1 MLCTAQLQH
10 CISRHRCQQECSI
23 QAKNTNLSSIK
34 SNPTLNTRIEST
46 PIQNT
51 NFSST
56 CSTPTLNTHIES
68 TPIQNTNLSSTLS
81 TPTLN
86 TRIESTPIQ
95 NQTNSTADK
104 KKLKI
109 HVNTISARQMFNLAR
124 KDKLDIYQCFINLN
138 PEHAISINSIQISK
152 EYTASNTPLDI
163 RGVPLKYSKYSD
175 VFHNKSEAQLPI
187 PPHREYDLS
196 IELDD
201 KKSLPLPGKVYPLSP
216 EQTLALEEFIAKA
229 LARGWI
235 SPSNSPIAAPCFFVK
250 KPNGELRLC
259 IDYRSINEITKKN

>member
-1 MLCTAQLQH
+1 MDQFLLSGLLIQQDSRKFELPTYVDTGCSTYALMDPETVTSLKISTNKLSYPIPVQLANGHYSTLITHQTIPLTLQLGDH
-10 CISRHRCQQECSI
+10 FEKISFLITSIPHPILLGLPWLRFHAPNTDWKNLIFTFQQNCISWHHCQQECSI

-56 CSTPTLNTHIES
+56 FSTPTLNTCIES

-109 HVNTISARQMFNLAR
+109 HVNTISA
-124 KDKLDIYQCFINLN
+124 
-138 PEHAISINSIQISK
+138 
-152 EYTASNTPLDI
+152 
-163 RGVPLKYSKYSD
+163 
-175 VFHNKSEAQLPI
+175 
-187 PPHREYDLS
+187 
-196 IELDD
+196 
-201 KKSLPLPGKVYPLSP
+201 
-216 EQTLALEEFIAKA
+216 
-229 LARGWI
+229 
-235 SPSNSPIAAPCFFVK
+235 
-250 KPNGELRLC
+250 
-259 IDYRSINEITKKN
+259 